1 MVDLEILKVFS
12 MTEKTVE
19 DIETIM
25 SMTQGLKF
33 VISYNDPDVHRLI
46 CQNMHMKSYI
56 KNECVFDS
64 SKMEDINFLIY
75 SGKINIYILEK
86 PGPLIVIHDNDSSLS
101 SDESASNDKNKKSDD
116 KKKKK
121 LKDNKENDN
130 EEQNSYYPKNMI
142 LIRELKTEDC
152 FGSFE
157 VDIMKQN
164 NTRFEKLL
172 AYASEPSKLII
183 FEKKSNLPQGENKI
197 LSRRDMYQTQRE
209 INNKDKNNP
218 KYYDPE
224 IFLFDDPQKFISV
237 IDKVKE
243 QVNEGFN
250 NDQDFFD
257 SKNIMSELKKE
268 KEFLDVCDHLNT
280 SDLKDTLNYIESKYS
295 DYYNDQSILELK
307 LGIVVQKSLNNME
320 KGQND
325 LLKDMD
331 SISHKY
337 YDKKNN
343 KNKNL
348 VQLNIDN
355 ELKDNKFEDYVY
367 EKLNTEKK
375 LDELLKQKKLN
386 DKHIEANKKKIKK
399 EENELLNTYYCIY
412 CHVKPRNA
420 MSNNCHHLVICEE
433 CIKKTKVC
441 PRCGKNIDSYHK
453 IYRS

>member
-12 MTEKTVE
+12 MTEKTLE

-33 VISYNDPDVHRLI
+33 VISYNDPEIHRLI
-46 CQNMHMKSYI
+46 CQNMRMQSYI

-64 SKMEDINFLIY
+64 SKMEDIDFLIY
-75 SGKINIYILEK
+75 SGKINLYILEK
-86 PGPLIVIHDNDSSLS
+86 PGMRIVFTEDEESSS
-101 SDESASNDKNKKSDD
+101 SSESNSKEGKKNKKNEKSE
-116 KKKKK
+116 KKKAEKK
-121 LKDNKENDN
+121 EKAEDEND
-130 EEQNSYYPKNMI
+130 PKNMT

-157 VDIMKQN
+157 VNIMKQN
-164 NTRFEKLL
+164 NARFNKLL
-172 AYASEPSKLII
+172 AYAIEPSKVII
-183 FEKKSNLPQGENKI
+183 FEKKSNKLTENKI
-197 LSRRDMYQTQRE
+197 LSRRDLYQTQRE

-224 IFLFDDPQKFISV
+224 IFLFDDPQKIISV

-243 QVNEGFN
+243 QVSENFN
-250 NDQDFFD
+250 NDQDIIY
-257 SKNIMSELKKE
+257 SKNIMSELKRE

-280 SDLKDTLNYIESKYS
+280 SDLKETLSYIENKYEN
-295 DYYNDQSILELK
+295 YYTEQSILELK
-307 LGIVVQKSLNNME
+307 LGTVIQKTINNIE
-320 KGQND
+320 KGQSN
-325 LLKDMD
+325 LLEDMD
-331 SISHKY
+331 NIRHKY

-355 ELKDNKFEDYVY
+355 ELKDNKFEDYIID
-367 EKLNTEKK
+367 KLNTEKK
-375 LDELLKQKKLN
+375 LDELLRQKKMN
-386 DKHIEANKKKIKK
+386 DKHIEVNKKKIKK

-412 CHVKPRNA
+412 CHTRPRNA

-433 CIKKTKVC
+433 CIQKTKVC
-441 PRCGKNIDSYHK
+441 PKCGKNIDSYHK

>member
-12 MTEKTVE
+12 MTEKTLE

-33 VISYNDPDVHRLI
+33 VISYNDPEIHRLI
-46 CQNMHMKSYI
+46 CQNMHMKSCI

-64 SKMEDINFLIY
+64 SKMENIDFLIY
-75 SGKINIYILEK
+75 SGKINLYILEK
-86 PGPLIVIHDNDSSLS
+86 PGMRIVFNDEESSS
-101 SDESASNDKNKKSDD
+101 SSEEDDENKKNKKKKID
-116 KKKKK
+116 KKKENN
-121 LKDNKENDN
+121 DENEND
-130 EEQNSYYPKNMI
+130 PKNMT
-142 LIRELKTEDC
+142 LIRELKQEDV

-157 VDIMKQN
+157 VNIMKQN
-164 NTRFEKLL
+164 NTRFNKLL
-172 AYASEPSKLII
+172 AYATEPSKVII
-183 FEKKSNLPQGENKI
+183 FEKKPVTQNENKI
-197 LSRRDMYQTQRE
+197 LSRRDLYQTQRE
-209 INNKDKNNP
+209 INNKDKYNP

-224 IFLFDDPQKFISV
+224 IFLFDDPQKIISV

-243 QVNEGFN
+243 QVNETFN
-250 NDQDFFD
+250 NDQDLMY
-257 SKNIMSELKKE
+257 SKNIMSELKRE

-280 SDLKDTLNYIESKYS
+280 SDLKETLSYIENKYEN
-295 DYYNDQSILELK
+295 YYTEQSILELK
-307 LGIVVQKSLNNME
+307 LGTIVQKSIINME
-320 KGQND
+320 KGQTN
-325 LLKDMD
+325 LLEDMD
-331 SISHKY
+331 NIRHKY

-355 ELKDNKFEDYVY
+355 ELKDNKFEDYVID
-367 EKLNTEKK
+367 KLNKEKN
-375 LDELLKQKKLN
+375 LDDLLRQKKIN
-386 DKHIEANKKKIKK
+386 DKHIEMNKKKIKK

-412 CHVKPRNA
+412 CHSRPRNA
-420 MSNNCHHLVICEE
+420 MSNNCHHLVICDE

>member
-12 MTEKTVE
+12 MTEKTLE

-33 VISYNDPDVHRLI
+33 VISYNDPEIHRLI
-46 CQNMHMKSYI
+46 CQNMRMQSYI

-64 SKMEDINFLIY
+64 SKMEDIDFLIY
-75 SGKINIYILEK
+75 SGKINLYILEK
-86 PGPLIVIHDNDSSLS
+86 PGMRIVFTEDEESSS
-101 SDESASNDKNKKSDD
+101 SSESNSKEGKKNKKNEKSE
-116 KKKKK
+116 KKKAEKK
-121 LKDNKENDN
+121 EKAEDEND
-130 EEQNSYYPKNMI
+130 PKNMT

-157 VDIMKQN
+157 VNIMKQN
-164 NTRFEKLL
+164 NARFNKLL
-172 AYASEPSKLII
+172 AYAIEPSKVII
-183 FEKKSNLPQGENKI
+183 FEKKSNKPTENKI
-197 LSRRDMYQTQRE
+197 LSRRDLYQTQRE

-224 IFLFDDPQKFISV
+224 IFLFDDPQKIISV

-243 QVNEGFN
+243 QVSENFN
-250 NDQDFFD
+250 NDQDIIY
-257 SKNIMSELKKE
+257 SKNIMSELKRE

-280 SDLKDTLNYIESKYS
+280 SDLKETLSYIENKYEN
-295 DYYNDQSILELK
+295 YYTEQSILELK
-307 LGIVVQKSLNNME
+307 LGTVIQKTINNIE
-320 KGQND
+320 KGQSN
-325 LLKDMD
+325 LLEDMD
-331 SISHKY
+331 NIRHKY

-355 ELKDNKFEDYVY
+355 ELKDNKFEDYIID
-367 EKLNTEKK
+367 KLNTEKK
-375 LDELLKQKKLN
+375 LDELLRQKKMN
-386 DKHIEANKKKIKK
+386 DKHIEVNKKKIKK

-412 CHVKPRNA
+412 CHARPRNA

-433 CIKKTKVC
+433 CIQKTKVC
-441 PRCGKNIDSYHK
+441 PKCGKNIDSYHK

>member
-12 MTEKTVE
+12 MTEKTLE

-33 VISYNDPDVHRLI
+33 VISYNDPEIHRLI
-46 CQNMHMKSYI
+46 CQNMHMKSCI

-64 SKMEDINFLIY
+64 SKMENIDFLIY
-75 SGKINIYILEK
+75 SGKINLYILEK
-86 PGPLIVIHDNDSSLS
+86 PGMRIVFNDDEEGD
-101 SDESASNDKNKKSDD
+101 SDESESKSNSNDNTKRKKKKDD
-116 KKKKK
+116 KK
-121 LKDNKENDN
+121 NKEKINDEN
-130 EEQNSYYPKNMI
+130 ENDPKYMT
-142 LIRELKTEDC
+142 LIRELKQEDC

-157 VDIMKQN
+157 VNIMKQN
-164 NTRFEKLL
+164 NARFNKLL
-172 AYASEPSKLII
+172 AYAIEPTKVII
-183 FEKKSNLPQGENKI
+183 FEKKNNKAQNETKI
-197 LSRRDMYQTQRE
+197 LSRRDLYQTQRE

-224 IFLFDDPQKFISV
+224 IFLFDDPQKIISV

-243 QVNEGFN
+243 QVNETFN
-250 NDQDFFD
+250 NDQDLIY
-257 SKNIMSELKKE
+257 SKNVMTELKRE
-268 KEFLDVCDHLNT
+268 KEFLDVFDHLNT
-280 SDLKDTLNYIESKYS
+280 SDLKETLNYIENKYEN
-295 DYYNDQSILELK
+295 YYTEQSILELK
-307 LGIVVQKSLNNME
+307 LGTVVQKSINNIE
-320 KGQND
+320 KGQTN
-325 LLKDMD
+325 LLADMD
-331 SISHKY
+331 NIRHKY

-355 ELKDNKFEDYVY
+355 ELKDNKFEDYIID
-367 EKLNTEKK
+367 KLNTEKN
-375 LDELLKQKKLN
+375 LDALLRQKKIN
-386 DKHIEANKKKIKK
+386 DKNIEINKKKIKK

-412 CHVKPRNA
+412 CHSRPRNA

-441 PRCGKNIDSYHK
+441 PKCGKNIDSYHK

>member
-12 MTEKTVE
+12 MTEKTLE

-33 VISYNDPDVHRLI
+33 VISYNDPEIHRLI
-46 CQNMHMKSYI
+46 CQNMRMQSYI

-64 SKMEDINFLIY
+64 SKMEDIDFLIY
-75 SGKINIYILEK
+75 SGKINLYILEK
-86 PGPLIVIHDNDSSLS
+86 PGMRIVFTEDEESSS
-101 SDESASNDKNKKSDD
+101 SSESNSKEGKKNKKNEKSE
-116 KKKKK
+116 KKKAEKK
-121 LKDNKENDN
+121 EKAEDEND
-130 EEQNSYYPKNMI
+130 PKNMT

-157 VDIMKQN
+157 VNIMKQN
-164 NTRFEKLL
+164 NARFNKLL
-172 AYASEPSKLII
+172 AYAIEPSKVII
-183 FEKKSNLPQGENKI
+183 FEKKSNKLTENKI
-197 LSRRDMYQTQRE
+197 LSRRDLYQTQRE

-224 IFLFDDPQKFISV
+224 IFLFDDPQKIISV

-243 QVNEGFN
+243 QVSENFN
-250 NDQDFFD
+250 NDQDIIY
-257 SKNIMSELKKE
+257 SKNIMSELKRE

-280 SDLKDTLNYIESKYS
+280 SDLKETLSYIENKYEN
-295 DYYNDQSILELK
+295 YYTEQSILELK
-307 LGIVVQKSLNNME
+307 LGTVIQKTINNIE
-320 KGQND
+320 KGQSN
-325 LLKDMD
+325 LLEDMEN
-331 SISHKY
+331 IRHKY

-355 ELKDNKFEDYVY
+355 ELKDNKFEDYIID
-367 EKLNTEKK
+367 KLNTEKK
-375 LDELLKQKKLN
+375 LDELLRQKKMN
-386 DKHIEANKKKIKK
+386 DKHIEVNKKKIKK

-412 CHVKPRNA
+412 CHTRPRNA

-433 CIKKTKVC
+433 CIQKTKVC
-441 PRCGKNIDSYHK
+441 PKCGKNIDSYHK

>member
-12 MTEKTVE
+12 MTEKTLE

-33 VISYNDPDVHRLI
+33 VISYNDPEIHRLI
-46 CQNMHMKSYI
+46 CQNMHMKSCI
-56 KNECVFDS
+56 KNVCVFDS
-64 SKMEDINFLIY
+64 SKMENIDFLIY
-75 SGKINIYILEK
+75 SGKINLYILEK
-86 PGPLIVIHDNDSSLS
+86 PGMRIVFNDEESSS
-101 SDESASNDKNKKSDD
+101 SSEEDDENKKNKKKKID
-116 KKKKK
+116 KKKENN
-121 LKDNKENDN
+121 DENEND
-130 EEQNSYYPKNMI
+130 PKNMT
-142 LIRELKTEDC
+142 LIRELKQEDV

-157 VDIMKQN
+157 VNIMKQN
-164 NTRFEKLL
+164 NTRFNKLL
-172 AYASEPSKLII
+172 AYATEPSKVII
-183 FEKKSNLPQGENKI
+183 FEKKPVTQNENKI
-197 LSRRDMYQTQRE
+197 LSRRDLYQTQRE

-224 IFLFDDPQKFISV
+224 LFLFDDPQKIISV

-243 QVNEGFN
+243 QVNETFN
-250 NDQDFFD
+250 NDQDLMY
-257 SKNIMSELKKE
+257 SKNIMSELKRE

-280 SDLKDTLNYIESKYS
+280 SDLKETLSYIENKYEN
-295 DYYNDQSILELK
+295 YYTEQSILELK
-307 LGIVVQKSLNNME
+307 LGTIVQKSIINME
-320 KGQND
+320 KGQTN
-325 LLKDMD
+325 LLEDMD
-331 SISHKY
+331 NIRHKY

-355 ELKDNKFEDYVY
+355 ELKDNKFEDYIID
-367 EKLNTEKK
+367 KLNKEKN
-375 LDELLKQKKLN
+375 LDDLLRQKKIN
-386 DKHIEANKKKIKK
+386 DKHIEMNKKKIKK

-412 CHVKPRNA
+412 CHSRPRNA
-420 MSNNCHHLVICEE
+420 MSNNCHHLVICDE

>member
-12 MTEKTVE
+12 MTEKTLE

-33 VISYNDPDVHRLI
+33 VISYNDPEIHRLI
-46 CQNMHMKSYI
+46 CQNMHMKSCI

-64 SKMEDINFLIY
+64 SKMEDIDFLIY
-75 SGKINIYILEK
+75 SGKINLYISEK
-86 PGPLIVIHDNDSSLS
+86 PGMRIVFSEDEEESSSSESDN
-101 SDESASNDKNKKSDD
+101 KNKNEN

-121 LKDNKENDN
+121 EKKPKEED
-130 EEQNSYYPKNMI
+130 EDDPKNMT

-157 VDIMKQN
+157 VNIMKQN
-164 NTRFEKLL
+164 NTRFNKLL
-172 AYASEPSKLII
+172 AYTTEPSKLII
-183 FEKKSNLPQGENKI
+183 FSKKTDKPTENKI
-197 LSRRDMYQTQRE
+197 LSRRDLYVTQRE

-224 IFLFDDPQKFISV
+224 IFLFDDPQKFTSV

-243 QVNEGFN
+243 QVNESFS
-250 NDQDFFD
+250 NDQDFMY
-257 SKNIMSELKKE
+257 SKNLISELKRE
-268 KEFLDVCDHLNT
+268 KEFMDVFDHLNT
-280 SDLKDTLNYIESKYS
+280 SELKETLSYIENKYEN
-295 DYYNDQSILELK
+295 YYTQQSILELK
-307 LGIVVQKSLNNME
+307 LGVIVQKSINNIE
-320 KGQND
+320 KGKSS
-325 LLKDMD
+325 LLEDMD
-331 SISHKY
+331 NIRHKY

-355 ELKDNKFEDYVY
+355 ELKDTKFEDYIID
-367 EKLNTEKK
+367 KLNAEKK
-375 LDELLKQKKLN
+375 LDDLLRQKKIN
-386 DKHIEANKKKIKK
+386 DKHIESNKKKIKK

-412 CHVKPRNA
+412 CHTRPRNA

-453 IYRS
+453 IFRS

>member
-12 MTEKTVE
+12 MTEKTLE

-33 VISYNDPDVHRLI
+33 VISYNDPEIHRLI
-46 CQNMHMKSYI
+46 CQNMRMQSYI

-64 SKMEDINFLIY
+64 SKMEDIDFLIY
-75 SGKINIYILEK
+75 SGKINLYILEK
-86 PGPLIVIHDNDSSLS
+86 PGMRIVFTEDEESSS
-101 SDESASNDKNKKSDD
+101 SSESNSKEGKKNKKNEKSE
-116 KKKKK
+116 KKKTEKK
-121 LKDNKENDN
+121 EKAEDEND
-130 EEQNSYYPKNMI
+130 PKNMT

-157 VDIMKQN
+157 VNIMKQN
-164 NTRFEKLL
+164 NARFNKLL
-172 AYASEPSKLII
+172 AYAIEPSKVII
-183 FEKKSNLPQGENKI
+183 FEKKSNKLTENKI
-197 LSRRDMYQTQRE
+197 LSRRDLYQTQRE

-224 IFLFDDPQKFISV
+224 IFLFDDPQKIISV

-243 QVNEGFN
+243 QVSENFN
-250 NDQDFFD
+250 NDQDIIY
-257 SKNIMSELKKE
+257 SKNIMSELKRE

-280 SDLKDTLNYIESKYS
+280 SDLKETLSYIENKYEN
-295 DYYNDQSILELK
+295 YYTEQSILELK
-307 LGIVVQKSLNNME
+307 LGTVIQKTINNIE
-320 KGQND
+320 KGQSN
-325 LLKDMD
+325 LLEDMD
-331 SISHKY
+331 NIRHKY

-355 ELKDNKFEDYVY
+355 ELKDNKFEDYIID
-367 EKLNTEKK
+367 KLNTEKK
-375 LDELLKQKKLN
+375 LDELLRQKKMN
-386 DKHIEANKKKIKK
+386 DKHIEVNKKKIKK

-412 CHVKPRNA
+412 CHARPRNA

-433 CIKKTKVC
+433 CIQKTKVC
-441 PRCGKNIDSYHK
+441 PKCGKNIDSYHK

>member
-1 MVDLEILKVFS
+1 MVDLEILKVYA
-12 MTEKTVE
+12 MTQKTLE

-33 VISYNDPDVHRLI
+33 VISYNDPEIHRLI
-46 CQNMHMKSYI
+46 CQNMHMKSCI

-64 SKMEDINFLIY
+64 SKMENIDFLIY
-75 SGKINIYILEK
+75 SGKINLYILEK
-86 PGPLIVIHDNDSSLS
+86 PGMRIVFNDEESSS
-101 SDESASNDKNKKSDD
+101 SSEEDDENKKNKKKKID
-116 KKKKK
+116 KKKENN
-121 LKDNKENDN
+121 DENEND
-130 EEQNSYYPKNMI
+130 PKNMT
-142 LIRELKTEDC
+142 LIRELKQEDV

-157 VDIMKQN
+157 VNIMKQN
-164 NTRFEKLL
+164 NTRFNKLL
-172 AYASEPSKLII
+172 AYATEPSKVII
-183 FEKKSNLPQGENKI
+183 FEKKPVTQNENKI
-197 LSRRDMYQTQRE
+197 LSRRDLYQTQRE

-224 IFLFDDPQKFISV
+224 IFLFDDPQKIISV

-243 QVNEGFN
+243 QVNETFN
-250 NDQDFFD
+250 NDQDLMY
-257 SKNIMSELKKE
+257 SKNIMSELKRE

-280 SDLKDTLNYIESKYS
+280 SDLKETLSYIENKYEN
-295 DYYNDQSILELK
+295 YYTEQSILELK
-307 LGIVVQKSLNNME
+307 LGTIVQKSIINME
-320 KGQND
+320 KGQTN
-325 LLKDMD
+325 LLEDMD
-331 SISHKY
+331 NIRHKY

-355 ELKDNKFEDYVY
+355 ELKDNKFEDYVID
-367 EKLNTEKK
+367 KLNKEKN
-375 LDELLKQKKLN
+375 LDDLLRQKKIN
-386 DKHIEANKKKIKK
+386 DKHIEMNKKKIKK

-412 CHVKPRNA
+412 CHSRPRNA
-420 MSNNCHHLVICEE
+420 MSNNCHHLVICDE

>member
-12 MTEKTVE
+12 MTEKTLE

-33 VISYNDPDVHRLI
+33 VISYNDPEIHRLM
-46 CQNMHMKSYI
+46 CQNMHMKSCI

-64 SKMEDINFLIY
+64 SKMENIDFLIY
-75 SGKINIYILEK
+75 SGKINLYILEK
-86 PGPLIVIHDNDSSLS
+86 PGMRIVFNDDEEGD
-101 SDESASNDKNKKSDD
+101 SDESESKSNSNDNTKRKKKKDD
-116 KKKKK
+116 KK
-121 LKDNKENDN
+121 NKEKINDEN
-130 EEQNSYYPKNMI
+130 ENDPKYMT
-142 LIRELKTEDC
+142 LIRELKQEDC

-157 VDIMKQN
+157 VNIMKQN
-164 NTRFEKLL
+164 NARFNKLL
-172 AYASEPSKLII
+172 AYAIEPTKVII
-183 FEKKSNLPQGENKI
+183 FEKKNNKAQNENKI
-197 LSRRDMYQTQRE
+197 LSRRDLYQTQRE

-224 IFLFDDPQKFISV
+224 IFLFDDPQKIISV

-243 QVNEGFN
+243 QVNETFN
-250 NDQDFFD
+250 NDQDLIY
-257 SKNIMSELKKE
+257 SKNVMTELKRE
-268 KEFLDVCDHLNT
+268 KEFLDVFDHLNT
-280 SDLKDTLNYIESKYS
+280 SDLKETLNYIENKYEN
-295 DYYNDQSILELK
+295 YYTAQSILELK
-307 LGIVVQKSLNNME
+307 LGTVVQKSINNIE
-320 KGQND
+320 KGQTN
-325 LLKDMD
+325 LLADMD
-331 SISHKY
+331 NIRHKY

-355 ELKDNKFEDYVY
+355 ELKDNKFEDYIID
-367 EKLNTEKK
+367 KLNTEKN
-375 LDELLKQKKLN
+375 LDALLRQKKIN
-386 DKHIEANKKKIKK
+386 DKNIEINKKKIKK

-412 CHVKPRNA
+412 CHSRPRNA

-441 PRCGKNIDSYHK
+441 PKCGKNIDSYHK